1 LVYCIFS
8 VNLLFNKYYPS
19 LKISNG
25 EEFRKN
31 ISQHT
36 QVHDLIAV
44 ENSQNYIYS
53 RKKVKENLI
62 NIINDNRLS
71 GFQLITPSNF
81 NLFDYSL
88 PGRKNIFSLI
98 QRFWSSKKFETFP
111 LDKDNKITR
120 MTNPSYKTL
129 INNNMDESIQWKI
142 FRGDGNISKIKTTGI
157 QDQIALKLESSP
169 ENEMLVIGS
178 VPESVSILKPSMAIL
193 VWTTK
198 MKPNE
203 LTTEPNLA
211 VDVNFPDG
219 KKTIQINM
227 GRINEGMNIY
237 LSNSD
242 SLLSK
247 ANWLLRS
254 SIGVIPPGN
263 YSFSI
268 WLRCNKNQTLIYD
281 EFRLFII
288 ELGGN

>member
-1 LVYCIFS
+1 M
-8 VNLLFNKYYPS
+8 
-19 LKISNG
+19 KISNG

-36 QVHDLIAV
+36 QTHDLIAV

-81 NLFDYSL
+81 NLFDYSP
-88 PGRKNIFSLI
+88 PGRENIFSII

-111 LDKDNKITR
+111 LDKENKITR

-129 INNNMDESIQWKI
+129 MTNNMDESIQWKI
-142 FRGDGNISKIKTTGI
+142 FRGDGNLSKIKATGI
-157 QDQIALKLESSP
+157 QDQISLKLESTP

-178 VPESVSILKPSMAIL
+178 IPESIPILKPSMAIL

-203 LTTEPNLA
+203 LMTEPNLA
-211 VDVNFPDG
+211 VDVDSPDG
-219 KKTIQINM
+219 IKTIQINM

-268 WLRCNKNQTLIYD
+268 WLLCKKNQTLIYD

-288 ELGGN
+288 ELDDN

>member
-1 LVYCIFS
+1 
-8 VNLLFNKYYPS
+8 
-19 LKISNG
+19 
-25 EEFRKN
+25 
-31 ISQHT
+31 
-36 QVHDLIAV
+36 
-44 ENSQNYIYS
+44 
-53 RKKVKENLI
+53 
-62 NIINDNRLS
+62 
-71 GFQLITPSNF
+71 
-81 NLFDYSL
+81 
-88 PGRKNIFSLI
+88 
-98 QRFWSSKKFETFP
+98 
-111 LDKDNKITR
+111 

-129 INNNMDESIQWKI
+129 MTNNMDESIQWKI
-142 FRGDGNISKIKTTGI
+142 FRGDGNLSEIKTSGI

-178 VPESVSILKPSMAIL
+178 VPRSVSILKPSMVIL

-203 LTTEPNLA
+203 LVTEPNIA
-211 VDVNFPDG
+211 VDVDSPDG
-219 KKTIQINM
+219 TKTIQINM

-247 ANWLLRS
+247 TNWFLRS

-268 WLRCNKNQTLIYD
+268 WLLCNKNQTLIYD

-288 ELGGN
+288 ELSDN